1 MKKTASEQAVSYL
14 ARREHSALELR
25 RKLDK
30 SGFDTADIELV
41 LSQLQQADLQSDERF
56 AESYVRSRTGRGYGK
71 TRIRMELQERG
82 VADELIRDSLQ
93 QAEIDWFALAAE
105 VRRKRFGEQNPEDFK
120 SRAKQQRFLQYR
132 GFSHDEITESFN
144 LTDNEK

>member
-30 SGFDTADIELV
+30 SGFDSAEIEHV
-41 LSQLQQADLQSDERF
+41 LAQLQQADLQSDERF
-56 AESYVRSRTGRGYGK
+56 AESYVRSRINRGYGK
-71 TRIRMELQERG
+71 TRIRVELQERG
-82 VADELIRDSLQ
+82 VADELISDSLQ
-93 QAEIDWFALAAE
+93 QAEVDWFALAAE
-105 VRRKRFGEQNPEDFK
+105 VRRKRFGEQNPDDFK

>member
-30 SGFDTADIELV
+30 AGFDPADIEHV

-56 AESYVRSRTGRGYGK
+56 SESYVRSRINRGYGK

-82 VADELIRDSLQ
+82 VADELIKDSLQ
-93 QAEIDWFALAAE
+93 QAEVDWFALAAE
-105 VRRKRFGEQNPEDFK
+105 VRSKRFGEQDPEDFK